1 MGRGEARPDGE
12 VSVAGAQGR
21 ATIGGVEPGAVPRR
35 DLVLAVVTIIGVSRF
50 VSGPL
55 VWVVAVLLFF
65 ALLLGT
71 LQVLAHSDPFGESA
85 GVPIEALLTP
95 TVAGM
100 ACFGAIRLVGV
111 GMWLAPAIGL
121 AWLLIDRTIRT
132 EARILAS
139 PHGPTSED
147 RARILVQALIVAF
160 LAFAGAAA
168 LVPGGLPEPTTP
180 GVTPQ
185 PLSEGNLLLLASLDA
200 LVAGLLGYRASALRV
215 TNLRDALWSA
225 ATYASAIAI
234 GAAALRAMDIPRLVG
249 PAMLTLVF
257 FLWDAFHAAAPS
269 RRRDPRWIWQTA
281 MLLGLGILVIA
292 WNLALSNA

>member
-1 MGRGEARPDGE
+1 MTAAGR
-12 VSVAGAQGR
+12 
-21 ATIGGVEPGAVPRR
+21 VEPGAVPRR
-35 DLVLAVVTIIGVSRF
+35 DLVLAAVTILAVSRF

-55 VWVVAVLLFF
+55 LWLVAVLLFF

-71 LQVLAHSDPFGESA
+71 LQVLAQSDPFGESA

-95 TVAGM
+95 TVAAM
-100 ACFGAIRLVGV
+100 ACFGALRLVPV
-111 GMWLAPAIGL
+111 GMWLAPAVGV

-132 EARILAS
+132 EARILAA

-168 LVPGGLPEPTTP
+168 LVPGGLPEPAAPGITP
-180 GVTPQ
+180 P
-185 PLSEGNLLLLASLDA
+185 PLSEANLLLLASLDA

-249 PAMLTLVF
+249 PAILVLVF
-257 FLWDAFHAAAPS
+257 FLWDAFHAASPS
-269 RRRDPRWIWQTA
+269 RRRHPRWIWQMA
-281 MLLGLGILVIA
+281 MLAGLGILVIG
-292 WNLALSNA
+292 WNLALRQA

>member
-1 MGRGEARPDGE
+1 
-12 VSVAGAQGR
+12 
-21 ATIGGVEPGAVPRR
+21 
-35 DLVLAVVTIIGVSRF
+35 VVTILGVSRF

-55 VWVVAVLLFF
+55 VWVVAVLLFG

-71 LQVLAHSDPFGESA
+71 LQVLAHSDPFGETA

-95 TVAGM
+95 TVAAM
-100 ACFGAIRLVGV
+100 ACLGALRLVPV

-139 PHGPTSED
+139 PQGPTAED

-168 LVPGGLPEPTTP
+168 LVPGGLPEPASP

-200 LVAGLLGYRASALRV
+200 VVAGLLGYRASALRV

-249 PAMLTLVF
+249 PAILTLVF
-257 FLWDAFHAAAPS
+257 FLWDAFHAASPS
-269 RRRDPRWIWQTA
+269 RRRHPRWIWQMA
-281 MLLGLGILVIA
+281 MLAGLGILVIG
-292 WNLALSNA
+292 WNLALRNA

>member
-1 MGRGEARPDGE
+1 
-12 VSVAGAQGR
+12 VTVAGR
-21 ATIGGVEPGAVPRR
+21 VEPGAVPRR
-35 DLVLAVVTIIGVSRF
+35 DLVLAAVTILAVSRF

-55 VWVVAVLLFF
+55 LWVVAILLFF

-71 LQVLAHSDPFGESA
+71 LQVLAQSDPFGESA

-95 TVAGM
+95 TVAAM
-100 ACFGAIRLVGV
+100 ACFGALRLVPV

-132 EARILAS
+132 EARILAA

-168 LVPGGLPEPTTP
+168 LVPGGLPEPAAP

-185 PLSEGNLLLLASLDA
+185 PLSEANLLFLASLDA
-200 LVAGLLGYRASALRV
+200 IVAGLLGYRASALRV

-249 PAMLTLVF
+249 PAILTLVF
-257 FLWDAFHAAAPS
+257 FLWDAFHAASPS
-269 RRRDPRWIWQTA
+269 RRRHPRWIWQMA
-281 MLLGLGILVIA
+281 MLAGLGILVIG
-292 WNLALSNA
+292 WNLALRQA

>member
-1 MGRGEARPDGE
+1 
-12 VSVAGAQGR
+12 VTIAGAASR

-35 DLVLAVVTIIGVSRF
+35 DLVLATVTILGVSRF
-50 VSGPL
+50 VNGWL
-55 VWVVAVLLFF
+55 LWVVAALLFV
-65 ALLLGT
+65 AVILGT
-71 LQVLAHSDPFGESA
+71 LQVLAHADPFGESA
-85 GVPIEALLTP
+85 GVPIEAVLTP
-95 TVAGM
+95 TVAAM
-100 ACFGAIRLVGV
+100 ACFGAFRLVGV

-132 EARILAS
+132 EARILAA

-180 GVTPQ
+180 GLAPQ
-185 PLSEGNLLLLASLDA
+185 PLSEVNLLLLSSLDA

-215 TNLRDALWSA
+215 SNLRDALWSA
-225 ATYASAIAI
+225 ATYAAATAI

-257 FLWDAFHAAAPS
+257 FLWDAFHAASPS
-269 RRRDPRWIWQTA
+269 RRRHPRWIWQMG
-281 MLLGLGILVIA
+281 MLLALGIIVVG
-292 WNLALSNA
+292 WNLALR